1 MRFWKSITVK
11 INWAFTP
18 LLKYIAFKAQPAPMG
33 AKRGPRPASVGI
45 FSRKKML
52 YREALVRIREVYV
65 GKVLGILRAID
76 VLTNRRLVFWPVL
89 AG

>member
-1 MRFWKSITVK
+1 
-11 INWAFTP
+11 
-18 LLKYIAFKAQPAPMG
+18 MG
-33 AKRGPRPASVGI
+33 AKRGLRLMSVWI

>member
-1 MRFWKSITVK
+1 
-11 INWAFTP
+11 
-18 LLKYIAFKAQPAPMG
+18 
-33 AKRGPRPASVGI
+33 
-45 FSRKKML
+45 ML
-52 YREALVRIREVYV
+52 YREALVRIRFVYV